1 MARPWRDPRTG
12 IFYLRKKVHE
22 SLRPFMGCGMYKRSL
37 RTTDPNEALRRFPDA
52 LAEAN
57 AAFELARKAKE
68 GCAQLNAR
76 DAQQLA
82 ARWFADERK
91 RLEQSGEWQRWLVI
105 GRGADGDE
113 ADSLSMHM
121 DDDKQRQQLL
131 ENLVLPAVADMLK
144 TQGQAMPAAN
154 PPMSSIDRLT
164 GTAFKRALL
173 ALEGDN
179 QLTPITVRDSSTV
192 LSLYVLVMIA
202 VEVMMFSFGCL

>member
-1 MARPWRDPRTG
+1 MVLKMARPWRDPRTG

-52 LAEAN
+52 MAEAN

-105 GRGADGDE
+105 GRGADGEE

-144 TQGQAMPAAN
+144 TQGQAMPAPKAQLHEQLVQVFTTHALDLSEWALRN
-154 PPMSSIDRLT
+154 WAAAGRYVPAPAMPPPRWKFTL
-164 GTAFKRALL
+164 
-173 ALEGDN
+173 
-179 QLTPITVRDSSTV
+179 
-192 LSLYVLVMIA
+192 
-202 VEVMMFSFGCL
+202 